1 LQNRYERV
9 TSPLSA
15 TATMGRDNP
24 KGVPVKNHVALIG
37 STALACTSLALGA
50 SASPAATAATPL
62 SVHQEP
68 LAPRL
73 LVPGDRVEL
82 DYKLESRVKR
92 VVGVLHVRNDLMRR
106 FVRLPLH
113 VRGKGGTAKGGAT
126 LWTVVPKRLLRGRTL
141 RYYATVRDPESGRVA
156 TTGKRSAWILEHP
169 VTVKVGSHR
178 FGQTSAPDAVV
189 ARARADE
196 VSWEISP
203 EFSLGPQTLNV
214 ASDGSVI
221 LQDSFANR
229 LLVWDA
235 GRPDSFSGV
244 VPLPGFAGSG
254 DVVPGPAGSFYVSA
268 PGDWGYKAQIVRL
281 SASGGT
287 IWHTDV
293 PDELSLPI
301 PTAQLPLRIGPDGT
315 LYCQVHSAGW
325 GLLSGLEGWMPVTT
339 PAGAPLSPAQQR
351 RHIVWG
357 YQPVSAGLRLVS
369 EAFTPVVDT
378 PAHEARLALV
388 DRRGRVVRSWRVL
401 SRDELG
407 FPGSYSVPELV
418 GGNPVVVL
426 DVQRQAGEEFKWERV
441 VLRLGPRGARAQL
454 SLANATFGQRYYAD
468 LRVGRDGN
476 LYQLATSPTT
486 GVTISR
492 YSLAPSS

>member
-1 LQNRYERV
+1 
-9 TSPLSA
+9 
-15 TATMGRDNP
+15 
-24 KGVPVKNHVALIG
+24 VKTLVALAS
-37 STALACTSLALGA
+37 STTLAFLPLVLAPGA
-50 SASPAATAATPL
+50 SAAASTAAAPL

-73 LVPGDRVEL
+73 LAPGDRVEL

-92 VVGVLHVRNDLMRR
+92 VVGVLHVRNNLMRR
-106 FVRLPLH
+106 FDRLPLR

-141 RYYATVRDPESGRVA
+141 RYYATVRDPDSGRAA
-156 TTGKRSAWILEHP
+156 TTGKRSAWILEHA
-169 VTVKVGSHR
+169 VTVNLGSHR
-178 FGQTSAPDAVV
+178 FGQTRTPDAVV
-189 ARARADE
+189 ARARADD
-196 VSWEISP
+196 VSWDIGP
-203 EFSLGPQTLNV
+203 GYGLGPETFNV
-214 ASDGSVI
+214 AHDGSVI

-235 GRPDSFSGV
+235 GRPDSFSRA
-244 VPLPGFAGSG
+244 VPLPGFAGEG
-254 DVVPGPAGSFYVSA
+254 DVVPGPGGSFYVSA
-268 PGDWGYKAQIVRL
+268 PGGGGYKAQIVRL

-287 IWHTDV
+287 IWHTAV
-293 PDELSLPI
+293 PNELSLPI
-301 PTAQLPLRIGPDGT
+301 PTAQLPLRVGPDGT
-315 LYCQVHSAGW
+315 LYCQVWGAGW
-325 GLLSGLEGWMPVTT
+325 GLLSGLDGWMPVTT

-351 RHIVWG
+351 RHVVWG

-378 PAHEARLALV
+378 PVHDARLALV

-426 DVQRQAGEEFKWERV
+426 DVSRSASDSKWERV
-441 VLRLGPRGARAQL
+441 VLRLGPRGARARFA
-454 SLANATFGQRYYAD
+454 LANEIFGQRYYAD

-476 LYQLATSPTT
+476 LYQLATSPVG
-486 GVTISR
+486 GVTINR
-492 YSLAPSS
+492 YSLGRSS